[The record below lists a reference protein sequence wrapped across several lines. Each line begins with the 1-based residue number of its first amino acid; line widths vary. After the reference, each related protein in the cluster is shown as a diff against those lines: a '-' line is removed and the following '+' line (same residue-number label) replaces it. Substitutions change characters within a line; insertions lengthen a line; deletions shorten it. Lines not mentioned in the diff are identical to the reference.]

1 MKFNKCK
8 FLHLSSNNPMYQYML
23 GDTQLGSSFAEKD
36 LGVLGHTKLNVSQ
49 QCALAAK
56 VSGILGCIRRG
67 VCYQQVEGGDPSF
80 YSVLLRPHLEYWVQ
94 FWAPQ

>member
-1 MKFNKCK
+1 MWETRK
-8 FLHLSSNNPMYQYML
+8 SR
-23 GDTQLGSSFAEKD
+23 GSDAYGKSDHFSFAEKD
-36 LGVLGHTKLNVSQ
+36 LGVLGHSKLNVSQ